1 MKLKSTI
8 ALTAAFAFACAPLA
22 SSQTIEQI
30 TIKDKT
36 YDARLMLKRDIG
48 PGTTYMRYRMPD
60 FPLNF
65 NLMVIDLNNEYNT
78 VENMQSG
85 EQLCQ
90 TELLESAAVRYTTDE
105 KRVVGGANANFWIV
119 TGQRPW
125 EDLIMGA
132 QLGGSMRNGEIITE
146 TTNTWDVWWWE
157 TPAIAAI
164 DSKKTA
170 VIDHMRWEGH
180 IINDKIGSP
189 EFFQCNKVVHPDEI
203 TLYNHF
209 FGRDKKFQPVDVYDE
224 AGVAHWRIVEGQ
236 CTEVYLDIDEGEQW
250 MAGRPMK
257 CTVKEVKADAGTGTL
272 GDYDLALVGRGF
284 NKENLAKLVPG
295 DKVTVDH
302 GWTSYADGSR
312 PELVELVAGNTI
324 LMRNGILEDY
334 NYTDNYNKMVY
345 SRTAYGSSADGKT
358 LYVITIDK
366 VPDPKWGTSIG
377 VTTEEE
383 CYIMKHFGCVN
394 LTGFD
399 GGGSAQMLIEGKVIN
414 KTTESYPRAVANGMM
429 VYDTAPA
436 DDVITRIEFDDV
448 DITVPNLSTSSPKI
462 LGYNKYGSLIDHDVK
477 DVVFTCEEA
486 IGTCDGNRYT
496 AGDHAATG
504 KLTATFGQASASKD
518 ITVVEA
524 QLGLRLKPVLIDS
537 RRSYPVEMTATSDNG
552 IFNIDP
558 ATIDW
563 TIEDPTVATIDADG
577 VLKGLKNGSTTLTGT
592 IGRFT
597 DQTTVTVEIPDDIT
611 MTAPSWDQWTAKGA
625 SGISGTTLSAD
636 GTLSFNFGS
645 PRDPA
650 ITLTKDFDFY
660 SLPDQITFSFTSSAA
675 ISSVTLDMRTRNH
688 AKANQVI
695 VKGPE
700 DGDFAVGTENAIEF
714 PISAAGDPLD
724 MATYPLTVKTLKIS
738 LNKNV
743 TAKGEHSIKLGD
755 LTAHYNGA
763 GAVDDIVGR
772 DDLKLTL
779 SPNPVTAGSTVNV
792 GNIGL
797 EAEISVFT
805 LSGSMISTSAGCNF
819 TAPSAAGIYLVTVKV
834 DTGVR
839 TAKLIV
845 R

>member
-1 MKLKSTI
+1 MKLKYTL
-8 ALTAAFAFACAPLA
+8 ALAAAATFALPAF
-22 SSQTIEQI
+22 SQSVEQI

-65 NLMVIDLNNEYNT
+65 NLMIVDLNNEYNT
-78 VENMQSG
+78 VENMQGG
-85 EQLCQ
+85 EQLCK
-90 TELLESAAVRYTTDE
+90 TELLESAAARYTTNE

-125 EDLIMGA
+125 EDLILGA
-132 QLGGSMRNGEIITE
+132 QLGGSVRNGEIITE

-170 VIDHMRWEGH
+170 VIDRMRWEGH
-180 IINDKIGSP
+180 IINEKIGSP

-209 FGRDKKFQPVDVYDE
+209 FGRDKQFQPVDVYDDS
-224 AGVAHWRIVEGQ
+224 GVAHWRVVEGQ
-236 CTEVYLDIDEGEQW
+236 CTEVYLNLDEGEQW

-257 CTVKEVKADAGTGTL
+257 CTVMDVKTDAGTGTL
-272 GDYDLALVGRGF
+272 GDYDLAIVGRGF
-284 NKENLAKLVPG
+284 NKDNLAKLVPG

-324 LMRNGILEDY
+324 LMRDGVLEDY
-334 NYTDNYNKMVY
+334 NYTDDYNKMVY

-358 LYVITIDK
+358 LYIITIDK
-366 VPDPKWGTSIG
+366 VPDPRWGTSIG

-448 DITVPNLSTSSPKI
+448 DITVPNLSTSSPRI

-477 DVVFTCEEA
+477 DIVFTCEEA

-504 KLTATFGQASASKD
+504 KLTATLGNASVSKD

-537 RRSYPVEMTATSDNG
+537 RRSYPVEMTATSENG

-558 ATIDW
+558 ATVDW
-563 TIEDPTVATIDADG
+563 TIEDPAIATIGADG

-597 DQTTVTVEIPDDIT
+597 DRTTVTVEIPDDIT
-611 MTAPSWDQWTAKGA
+611 MTAPSWEQWTAKGA

-636 GTLSFNFGS
+636 GTISFNFGS

-650 ITLTKDFDFY
+650 ITLTKDFNFY
-660 SLPDQITFSFTSSAA
+660 SLPDKITLSFTSSAV
-675 ISSVTLDMRTRNH
+675 ISSITLDMRTRNH

-700 DGDFAVGTENAIEF
+700 EGDFAAGTENTIEF

-743 TAKGEHSIKLGD
+743 TVKGEHSIKLGD

-763 GAVDDIVGR
+763 GAVDDIV
-772 DDLKLTL
+772 LTDNQRLAL
-779 SPNPVTAGSTVNV
+779 SPNPVDPGATVTVGTADD
-792 GNIGL
+792 
-797 EAEISVFT
+797 EAEITVFD
-805 LSGSMISTSAGCNF
+805 LSGAVVSASAGNSF
-819 TAPSAAGIYLVTVKV
+819 TAPSAAGIYIVTVK
-834 DTGVR
+834 DNSDIK

>member
-1 MKLKSTI
+1 MKLKST
-8 ALTAAFAFACAPLA
+8 LVLAAMAAWMPAA
-22 SSQTIEQI
+22 MSQTVEQI

-36 YDARLMLKRDIG
+36 YDARLLLKREIG
-48 PGTTYMRYRMPD
+48 PGTTYMRYRMPE

-65 NLMVIDLNNEYNT
+65 NMMIVDLNNEYNT
-78 VENMQSG
+78 VENMQSY
-85 EQLCQ
+85 EQLCK
-90 TELLESAAVRYTTDE
+90 TELLESAAARYTTDE

-170 VIDHMRWEGH
+170 VIDRMHWEGH

-209 FGRDKKFQPVDVYDE
+209 FGRDKKFQPVDVYDDS
-224 AGVAHWRIVEGQ
+224 GVAHWRIVEGQ
-236 CTEVYLDIDEGEQW
+236 CTEVYLNLDEGERW

-257 CTVKEVKADAGTGTL
+257 CTVMDVKTDAGTGTL
-272 GDYDLALVGRGF
+272 GDYDLAIVGRGF
-284 NKENLAKLVPG
+284 NKDNLAKLVPG

-324 LMRNGILEDY
+324 LMRNGVLEDY
-334 NYTDNYNKMVY
+334 NFTDDYNKMVY

-358 LYVITIDK
+358 LYIITIDK
-366 VPDPKWGTSIG
+366 VPDPRWGSSIG

-414 KTTESYPRAVANGMM
+414 KTTESHPRPVANGMM

-436 DDVITRIEFDDV
+436 DNVITRIEFDDV
-448 DITVPNLSTSSPKI
+448 DVTVPNLSTSSPKI
-462 LGYNKYGSLIDHDVK
+462 LGYNKYGSLIDRDVK
-477 DVVFTCEEA
+477 DVVFSCDEA
-486 IGTCDGNRYT
+486 IGSCSGSLFT
-496 AGDHAATG
+496 ACDHAAKG
-504 KLTATFGQASASKD
+504 KLTATYGSATATKD
-518 ITVVEA
+518 VTVVEA
-524 QLGLRLKPVLIDS
+524 TLGIRLKPVLIDS
-537 RRSYPVEMTATSDNG
+537 RRNYTVEMLATAESG
-552 IFNIDP
+552 VFNID
-558 ATIDW
+558 ASTVDW
-563 TIEDPTVATIDADG
+563 TVEDPTIATVDAEG
-577 VLKGLKNGSTTLTGT
+577 TLKGLKNGSTKLTGK
-592 IGRFT
+592 IGQFA
-597 DQTTVTVEIPDDIT
+597 DMTTVTVEIPDNT
-611 MTAPSWDQWTAKGA
+611 TLTAPAWGEWTAKGA
-625 SGISGTTLSAD
+625 SGISGTKLADD

-645 PRDPA
+645 PRDPS
-650 ITLTKDFDFY
+650 ITLTKDFNFY
-660 SLPDQITFSFTSSAA
+660 SLPDKITLTFTSSAA
-675 ISSVTLDMRTRNH
+675 ISSLTLDLRTRNH
-688 AKANQVI
+688 SKANQVI

-700 DGDFAVGTENAIEF
+700 DGDFTAGTEHTVEF

-724 MATYPLTVKTLKIS
+724 MATYPLSVKTLKIAI
-738 LNKNV
+738 NKGV
-743 TAKGEHSIKLGD
+743 TTKGEHSIKLGD
-755 LTAHYNGA
+755 FIAHYNEA
-763 GAVDDIVGR
+763 GAVDDIAIAESGS
-772 DDLKLTL
+772 LSL
-779 SPNPVTAGSTVNV
+779 SPNPVDAGATVTV
-792 GNIGL
+792 GNAGD
-797 EAEISVFT
+797 EAEITVFN
-805 LSGSMISTSAGCNF
+805 LSGAMVSASVGNSF
-819 TAPSAAGIYLVTVKV
+819 AAPSAAGLYIVRVKAQSAI
-834 DTGVR
+834 R